1 MKRLDK
7 PILVLDGGLGT
18 TLEDEH
24 GVRFSSETS
33 PLWSSH
39 LLVSSPT
46 TLDKV
51 QGDFASAGADVLLT
65 ATYQASFEGFQR
77 TKINHYPGGI
87 GKEDV
92 EKYMLSS
99 VHIARNAFRDK
110 SGLVALS
117 LGAYGATT
125 IPSTEYSGEYGTMTQ
140 PALQRF
146 HRERLSVFLN
156 HAEWQQIDLVAF
168 ETLPRLDEVK
178 AVRRVMQDLLEE
190 KPYWVSCVFP
200 NSNDDLPDGSTIKE
214 VVCAMLQGSKIPFA
228 VGINCTKLSK
238 IPRLVRQFEDAIDEL
253 GCSFPRLVLYPDG
266 AASQVYN
273 TSTQIWETDN
283 HTAND
288 DGSSWDSELY
298 DIIRDVQIR
307 GRWKGLIVGGC
318 CKTAPRHIAALIKR
332 LDDAA

>member
-1 MKRLDK
+1 MKPLEK
-7 PILVLDGGLGT
+7 PALLLDGGLGT

-24 GVRFSSETS
+24 GVHFSSETS

-51 QGDFASAGADVLLT
+51 QGDFAGAGADVLLT

-77 TKINHYPGGI
+77 TKSANYPEGI
-87 GKEDV
+87 GKEDA

-99 VHIARNAFRDK
+99 IHIARNAFRGN

-140 PALQRF
+140 ADLHRF

-156 HAEWQQIDLVAF
+156 HVEWQQIDLIAF

-178 AVRRVMQDLLEE
+178 AVRQVMQDLLEE

-200 NSNDDLPDGSTIKE
+200 IPDDELPDGSTIKE
-214 VVCAMLQGSKIPFA
+214 VVCAMLQGSKTPFGL
-228 VGINCTKLSK
+228 GINCTKLSK
-238 IPRLVRQFEDAIDEL
+238 IPRLVRQFEDAIDEF
-253 GCSFPRLVLYPDG
+253 GYSFPRLVLYPDG
-266 AASQVYN
+266 AANQLYN
-273 TSTQIWETDN
+273 TSRQVWETQDQ
-283 HTAND
+283 TSSSI
-288 DGSSWDSELY
+288 GSSWDSELY
-298 DIIRDVQIR
+298 DIVRDVQTR

-318 CKTAPRHIAALIKR
+318 CKTAPRHIAALRKR